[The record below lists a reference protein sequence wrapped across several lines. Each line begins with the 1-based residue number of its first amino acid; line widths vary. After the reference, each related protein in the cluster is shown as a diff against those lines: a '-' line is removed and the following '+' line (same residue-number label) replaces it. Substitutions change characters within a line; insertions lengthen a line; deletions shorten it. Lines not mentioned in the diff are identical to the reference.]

1 MSPIMQTNHCK
12 LNSFNAAGM
21 AGLSLVELM
30 VSLTIGLFLL
40 LGLATLLVTTS
51 GSHKEMQ
58 KTSAQIENGRYA
70 TQLLTEDIKL
80 AGYYGAYSPTGYNVP
95 EKPCVVP
102 VVPVKPNMPSP
113 VGYDLTAAGAD
124 FDCMPDRQA
133 GTGVL
138 VLRRVQTFD
147 TTLAAAGA
155 DGKNASY
162 LQVSQCQTDSNATA
176 FKFLVA
182 DTTPEGEFTF
192 RKVDCLDPSDLT
204 GRAALQKV
212 LVHIYYI
219 SSCNVCDG
227 TEVPPNPTLKMVE
240 IGNDVADAP
249 IALVEGIENMQ
260 FDYGIDADNNG
271 SPDSYVAAPA
281 LAQWDDVMAVRI
293 NLLARNIERTA
304 GHNDGDPDGN
314 LLTPDGK
321 VYNLG
326 LFGTVGPFIG
336 SEYKRHAYTSL
347 VRVENPSA
355 RRESP

>member
-1 MSPIMQTNHCK
+1 
-12 LNSFNAAGM
+12 
-21 AGLSLVELM
+21 LM

-70 TQLLTEDIKL
+70 TELLTEDIKL
-80 AGYYGAYSPTGYNVP
+80 AGYYGVYSPTGYNVP
-95 EKPCVVP
+95 EKPCVKP
-102 VVPVKPNMPSP
+102 VAPVKPNMPSP
-113 VGYDLTAAGAD
+113 VGYDLTATGAD

-155 DGKNASY
+155 DGTNATY
-162 LQVSQCQTDSNATA
+162 LQVSQCNTDSNTA
-176 FKFLVA
+176 AYKFLVA
-182 DTTPEGEFTF
+182 DTTPDGEFLF

-204 GRAALQKV
+204 GRAPLQKV

-227 TEVPPNPTLKMVE
+227 PAPDAIPTLKMVE
-240 IGNDVADAP
+240 IGNDDVP
-249 IALVEGIENMQ
+249 GEEVALVEGIENMQ
-260 FDYGIDADNNG
+260 FDYGIDTSPAVRDG
-271 SPDSYVAAPA
+271 SPDSYTAAPA
-281 LAQWDDVMAVRI
+281 LNDWDDVVAVRI
-293 NLLARNIERTA
+293 NLLARNIERTV

-314 LLTPDGK
+314 PLTPDGK
-321 VYNLG
+321 IYDLG
-326 LFGTVGPFIG
+326 LAGTVGPFIG
-336 SEYKRHAYTSL
+336 SEYKRHAYTTL